1 MQRRL
6 ATHNVVAVHDTF
18 EQASE
23 ALDALMEAGFEARGE
38 LSMVGPE
45 HEMRPAVER
54 VTESRGE
61 ASSGTASGLAAGVAG
76 GTVAG
81 AGFIALAAAAATVLP
96 GVGMTVGAA
105 AVAGA
110 VAGGT
115 GGGTVGG
122 LLGLE
127 AAGRRATMWQQTLS
141 PLYER
146 VKHDGIVLVAVHV
159 DDEERARRA
168 REVLE
173 ATATE
178 VHELTADIDYEPE
191 LREANVG
198 TTIPSGS
205 AADAGGAMGPGKHD
219 HPQPEA

>member
-23 ALDALMEAGFEARGE
+23 ALDALMDAGFDARGE

-45 HEMRPAVER
+45 HEMRPAVEHVR
-54 VTESRGE
+54 ESRGE
-61 ASSGTASGLAAGVAG
+61 ASSGTATSLAAGVAG
-76 GTVAG
+76 GSVAG
-81 AGFIALAAAAATVLP
+81 AGVIALAAAAATALP
-96 GVGMTVGAA
+96 GVGMAVGTAA
-105 AVAGA
+105 LAGA

-127 AAGRRATMWQQTLS
+127 SAGRRSTMWQQTLS

-146 VKHDGIVLVAVHV
+146 VKQDGIVLVAVHV
-159 DDEERARRA
+159 DDDERAGRA
-168 REVLE
+168 RELLE
-173 ATATE
+173 DTASE

-191 LREANVG
+191 LREANIG
-198 TTIPSGS
+198 TTVPSGS
-205 AADAGGAMGPGKHD
+205 ATEAGGAMGPGKRD
-219 HPQPEA
+219 HPQP